1 MTRQALPEP
10 LHRCKRPRPAIPCES
25 SPIAAISISSPSG
38 LATVTNAARR
48 PAVIRSAPDVA
59 LATQPAPYARRTC
72 ARAQRNAARSLA
84 SVFSASFVSAAVLST
99 AVLACATERGKGW
112 DLAAP
117 APAPPAVSL
126 LLLGEAGF
134 PGRTAKLVAAEVE
147 RTLAARREAGVPVV
161 LLWLGDAIGDA
172 CAPAA
177 AWSRPG
183 VAQLARVA
191 RTHQGSG
198 GGSFAVLG
206 VHEWR
211 CGAPELTLRT
221 GADIQ
226 PWLQPAAN
234 YVLRIERDG
243 RAAVASTCSNQ
254 LCAVDAPGPD
264 ALVDLVL
271 VDTAAWQGPP
281 PPALRAAADA
291 SLAQQ
296 QALLAALEAAP
307 PQPSVPRL
315 LVSHHPI
322 ETAGA
327 HGQGGLF
334 PDSAFS
340 LHSEPLRRA
349 IDGGLFAGALSGH
362 DRTLSATADIFD
374 ATKRSSRFWLK
385 QPVFQVVSGATAR
398 PDGPRGGRRG
408 WVFYQGQALQP
419 DLLTNRA
426 GFAELL
432 VSPDDFAAQLHQRKH
447 GRWRA
452 ARLTIPRG
460 RPPHPAETPSPVMD
474 PCLRCDPRPPP
485 Q

>member
-1 MTRQALPEP
+1 M
-10 LHRCKRPRPAIPCES
+10 
-25 SPIAAISISSPSG
+25 
-38 LATVTNAARR
+38 
-48 PAVIRSAPDVA
+48 IRSWPVVA
-59 LATQPAPYARRTC
+59 LAPQPAPSTVRDQ
-72 ARAQRNAARSLA
+72 ARAWRPSARPSSAASPAPRDRERPAGLPRAAARSLVP
-84 SVFSASFVSAAVLST
+84 VFSAMFM
-99 AVLACATERGKGW
+99 LACATERGKAW
-112 DLAAP
+112 DRPAP
-117 APAPPAVSL
+117 APAAPAVSL

-134 PGRTAKLVAAEVE
+134 PGRTAARVAAEVE
-147 RTLAARREAGVPVV
+147 RTLAARRGAGVPVV
-161 LLWLGDAIGDA
+161 LLWLGDAVGDA

-183 VAQLARVA
+183 VAQLAGVA
-191 RTHQGSG
+191 RDHQARG
-198 GGSFAVLG
+198 GASFAVLG

-211 CGAPELTLRT
+211 CGAPELSLRT
-221 GADIQ
+221 DDEA
-226 PWLQPAAN
+226 PPFVRPAAN
-234 YVLRIERDG
+234 YVLRVQRDG
-243 RAAVASTCSNQ
+243 SAAVVSSCVLQ
-254 LCAVDAPGPD
+254 MCAVDAPGPD

-271 VDTAAWQGPP
+271 VDTVAWQGPP

-291 SLAQQ
+291 SLTQQ

-322 ETAGA
+322 ETAGP
-327 HGQGGLF
+327 HGQGGLY
-334 PDSAFS
+334 PDSAFF

-349 IDGGLFAGALSGH
+349 IASGMFAGALSGH

-374 ATKRSSRFWLK
+374 ATKRSSRFWLER
-385 QPVFQVVSGATAR
+385 PVFQVVSGATAR

-408 WVFYQGQALQP
+408 WVYYQGQALKP

-432 VSPDDFAAQLHQRKH
+432 IGPEELAAQLHQRKH

-452 ARLTIPRG
+452 ARLDIPRE

-474 PCLRCDPRPPP
+474 PCLYCDPRPPP
-485 Q
+485 L

>member
-1 MTRQALPEP
+1 M
-10 LHRCKRPRPAIPCES
+10 
-25 SPIAAISISSPSG
+25 
-38 LATVTNAARR
+38 
-48 PAVIRSAPDVA
+48 IRSAPDVA
-59 LATQPAPYARRTC
+59 LATQPAPS
-72 ARAQRNAARSLA
+72 ARSTTPRARTRRA
-84 SVFSASFVSAAVLST
+84 SARSPAHVSSASLLSAGLVSAALL
-99 AVLACATERGKGW
+99 LACATERGKGW
-112 DLAAP
+112 DHP
-117 APAPPAVSL
+117 APPPTAPAVSL

-134 PGRTAKLVAAEVE
+134 PGHTAALVAGEVE
-147 RTLAARREAGVPVV
+147 RTLAARRAAGVPVV

-177 AWSRPG
+177 AWTRPG
-183 VAQLARVA
+183 VADLARIA
-191 RTHQGSG
+191 RTHQASG

-221 GADIQ
+221 GAELQ
-226 PWLQPAAN
+226 PWVQPAAN
-234 YVLRIERDG
+234 YVLRVERDG
-243 RAAVASTCSNQ
+243 QAAVVSMCTNQ
-254 LCAVDAPGPD
+254 LCAIDAPGPD

-271 VDTAAWQGPP
+271 VDTTAWQGPP

-291 SLAQQ
+291 SLTQQ

-307 PQPSVPRL
+307 PQPTVPRL

-327 HGQGGLF
+327 HGEGGLF
-334 PDSAFS
+334 PDSAFF
-340 LHSEPLRRA
+340 LHNEPLRRA
-349 IDGGLFAGALSGH
+349 IDRGLFAGALSGH

-374 ATKRSSRFWLK
+374 ATKRSSRVWLK

-398 PDGPRGGRRG
+398 PDGRHGGRRG
-408 WVFYQGQALQP
+408 WVYYQGQALKP

-432 VSPDDFAAQLHQRKH
+432 VTPADFAAQLHQRKL

-452 ARLTIPRG
+452 AQISIPRD
-460 RPPHPAETPSPVMD
+460 RPPHPMETPSPVMD
-474 PCLRCDPRPPP
+474 PCLYCDPKAPP

>member
-1 MTRQALPEP
+1 MQAP
-10 LHRCKRPRPAIPCES
+10 LSRDPVRK
-25 SPIAAISISSPSG
+25 
-38 LATVTNAARR
+38 RR
-48 PAVIRSAPDVA
+48 PAVIRSALDVA
-59 LATQPAPYARRTC
+59 LATQPAPSAPSTT
-72 ARAQRNAARSLA
+72 ARSTTA
-84 SVFSASFVSAAVLST
+84 WSTTAGSTTPRARTRRVHVSSARLISAGLVSAAFL
-99 AVLACATERGKGW
+99 LACATERGKGW
-112 DLAAP
+112 DHP
-117 APAPPAVSL
+117 APPPAAPAVSL

-134 PGRTAKLVAAEVE
+134 PGRTAALVAGEVE
-147 RTLAARREAGVPVV
+147 RTLAARRAAGVPVV

-172 CAPAA
+172 CAPAT

-183 VAQLARVA
+183 VADLARIA
-191 RTHQGSG
+191 RTHQAAG

-221 GADIQ
+221 GAEIQ
-226 PWLQPAAN
+226 PWVQPAAN
-234 YVLRIERDG
+234 YVLRVERDG
-243 RAAVASTCSNQ
+243 QAAVASICTNQ
-254 LCAVDAPGPD
+254 LCAIDAPGPD

-291 SLAQQ
+291 SLVQQ

-307 PQPSVPRL
+307 PQPTVPRL

-334 PDSAFS
+334 PDSAFF
-340 LHSEPLRRA
+340 LHNEPLRRA
-349 IDGGLFAGALSGH
+349 IDRGLFAGALSGH

-398 PDGPRGGRRG
+398 PDVHGGRRG
-408 WVFYQGQALQP
+408 WLYYQGQALKP
-419 DLLTNRA
+419 DLLSNRA

-432 VSPDDFAAQLHQRKH
+432 VSPDNFAAQLHQRKLGH
-447 GRWRA
+447 WRA
-452 ARLTIPRG
+452 AQISIPRD
-460 RPPHPAETPSPVMD
+460 RPPHPMETPSPVMD
-474 PCLRCDPRPPP
+474 PCLYCDPKAPP